1 MKLSDIDIVE
11 IKKISNDVK
20 GLIFKV
26 ADISDISYAMRD
38 QLRYELQKMS
48 KALGVSIWVLDSRI
62 DVEEYNEKIQQNV
75 LQSGGVESG

>member
-26 ADISDISYAMRD
+26 ADISDISYARRD